1 MKKEQQNKI
10 DKSVEK
16 NMYSTI
22 NTPCYVI
29 DKSELEQGV
38 HSLEEALTKHWG
50 NFIIGYS
57 YKTNS
62 LPWVIQYFKDQKCYA
77 EVVSDDEYNLA
88 RSIGVLPN
96 NIVYN
101 GIAKSKKSFLEAVE
115 NGAIVNIDSK
125 YEIDWLDELPENRF
139 SYSVGIRVNFDLEK
153 YCPGQSQCGSEGGRF
168 GFCYENGELLKA
180 IESIQSK
187 NIRIAG
193 IHLHVSSKT
202 RSLDI
207 YNTISKLAVEISE
220 KYNLHLDYVDVGGGF
235 FGGLPDK
242 PSFDDYIK
250 LISENLRKGFD
261 SDNTKLIVEPGMCLI
276 GSPVSYVTT
285 VRDVKDTVANRFVV
299 TDGSRTNID
308 PLMSKSRY
316 FYDILLQTGKSE
328 RLKKHKQI
336 ISGFTCM
343 EHDRLFELDEC
354 EELLPGDKIVYHKV
368 GAYTMCLTPLF
379 IKYFPAVY
387 VSENGKLINVRNAW
401 TYKEYAQS

>member
-1 MKKEQQNKI
+1 
-10 DKSVEK
+10 
-16 NMYSTI
+16 MYSTI

-88 RSIGVLPN
+88 RSIGVLTN

-115 NGAIVNIDSK
+115 NGAIVNVDSK
-125 YEIDWLDELPENRF
+125 YEIDWLDELHENGT
-139 SYSVGIRVNFDLEK
+139 YSVGIRVNFDLEK

-276 GSPVSYVTT
+276 GSPISYVTT
-285 VRDVKDTVANRFVV
+285 VVDVKDTLANRFAV

-316 FYDILLQTGKSE
+316 FYEILHQTVKPE
-328 RLKKHKQI
+328 RLKKEKQI

-343 EHDRLFELDEC
+343 EHDRLFELDDS

-401 TYKEYAQS
+401 TYKEYAQL

>member
-1 MKKEQQNKI
+1 
-10 DKSVEK
+10 
-16 NMYSTI
+16 MYSTLT
-22 NTPCYVI
+22 TPCYVI
-29 DKSELEQGV
+29 DKSELERGV
-38 HSLEEALTKHWG
+38 QSLKEALTKHWG

-62 LPWVIQYFKDQKCYA
+62 LPWVIQYFRDQKCYA
-77 EVVSDDEYNLA
+77 EVVSDDEFNLA
-88 RSIGVLPN
+88 RSIGVQPN
-96 NIVYN
+96 QIVYN
-101 GIAKSKKSFLEAVE
+101 GIAKSKESFMEAVK

-125 YEIDWLDELPENRF
+125 YEIDWLDELPDNSR
-139 SYSVGIRVNFDLEK
+139 YSVGIRVNFDLEK
-153 YCPGQSQCGSEGGRF
+153 YCPGQSQCGAEGGRF

-180 IESIQSK
+180 IECIQSK

-193 IHLHVSSKT
+193 IHLHVSSRT

-207 YNTISKLAVEISE
+207 YNAISRLAVEISE
-220 KYNLHLDYVDVGGGF
+220 KYKLQLDYVDVGGGF

-250 LISENLRKGFD
+250 LISENLRKGFE
-261 SDNTKLIVEPGMCLI
+261 SENTKLIVEPGMCLI

-316 FYDILLQTGKSE
+316 FYELLHQTDKLD
-328 RLKKHKQI
+328 RLNKQKQV

-343 EHDRLFELDEC
+343 EHDRLFELDES

-387 VSENGKLINVRNAW
+387 VSENGKFVNVRNAW

>member
-1 MKKEQQNKI
+1 
-10 DKSVEK
+10 
-16 NMYSTI
+16 MYSTI

-88 RSIGVLPN
+88 RSIGVLTN

-115 NGAIVNIDSK
+115 NGAIVNVDSK
-125 YEIDWLDELPENRF
+125 YEIDWLDELHENGT
-139 SYSVGIRVNFDLEK
+139 YSVGIRVNFDLEK

-316 FYDILLQTGKSE
+316 FYEILHQTEKLD
-328 RLKKHKQI
+328 RLNIQKQV

-343 EHDRLFELDEC
+343 EHDRLFELDEF

-387 VSENGKLINVRNAW
+387 VSENGKLKNVRNAW